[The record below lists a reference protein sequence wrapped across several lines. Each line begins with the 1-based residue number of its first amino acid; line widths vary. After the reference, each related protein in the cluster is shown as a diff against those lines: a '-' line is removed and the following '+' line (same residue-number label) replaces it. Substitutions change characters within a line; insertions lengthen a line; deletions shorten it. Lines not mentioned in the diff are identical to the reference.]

1 MEHLL
6 NSSYSRE
13 DWIKFL
19 KNKFL
24 PEDFEL
30 SREEVKL
37 DFSSNYIDPKAFWI
51 GDCESLGNLAVIE
64 VQHES
69 ENDPRVGVSRD
80 AFRLMAEHQINK
92 ALFFFVSKKTNNFRF
107 SLITLELKLVGK
119 NIKPVFSNPH
129 RYSFF
134 LGEEA
139 KIHTPQ
145 EFLFEKGRIVN
156 FDDLKDRFS
165 IEVVNKEF
173 YYGIQRLFYKLVGGE
188 VKQGSQKYEFT
199 PIIKLPFTQNHK
211 TLQEFAVRLVGRL
224 VFCWFLKKKKS
235 DDNQLPLIPE
245 ELLSSGAVEDNYYH
259 NVLEP
264 LFFQILNTKIED
276 RLPKFRSQLY
286 DSIPFLNGGLFDPK
300 LHQDFYE
307 ADEMGNSKYIN
318 TLKIPDSW
326 LQEFLELLEIYNFT
340 IDENTSID
348 IDLSVDPEM
357 LGRIFENLLAEI
369 NPETGKTARK
379 STGSYYTPRPIVEYM
394 VDESLIQYLLTKLT
408 PKFPETNQT
417 PTGHCEESSAAELPK
432 QSKLEKQIRELLD
445 YNIEGTELP
454 KEQKIA
460 VIDALDK
467 LKVLDPAC
475 GSGAFPMGVLQK
487 MVLILDKVDPESIE
501 WVMKQLERIPD
512 PMVREAM
519 EEKLMHENWKWRHK
533 MGIIRN
539 SIYGVDIQPIAT
551 EISKL
556 RLFLTIIVDEKI
568 EDDKENRNINAL
580 PNLSFKFVTAN
591 TLIGLPESEEQMSLF
606 DDTLDELM
614 QKLEDL
620 RSKFFYKA
628 GKEKAQIEAE
638 FIETQQQ
645 IGQYLCQDGSEN
657 KRAIALANW
666 KPFSDE
672 ASSWF
677 DPTWMFGI
685 KDGFDIVIGNP
696 PYIKEYTDKNA
707 FDGLRNSPY
716 YQGKMDIWY
725 FFACRSLDLLKD
737 NSGPLS
743 FIATNNWVTNFGASK
758 MRNKVIE
765 ETQIIQLIDFN
776 NFKIFESADI
786 QTMVMLFKSNSEVDC
801 YNFDYRKL
809 KQNAINFKDV
819 VDLLNR
825 ENSEN
830 NIIFS
835 PKIKRTDFRDTFL
848 VFNNPKLDSVLNKI
862 LNIDN
867 FKLSEDEIAQGIV
880 FPQDFLNKKN
890 QRELG
895 NLFKIGEGIFALTEI
910 ELDNLNLS
918 EKEMELIKPYYTTQ
932 ELHRYYGSRD
942 NKLWIIYTSSE
953 FKNPQKIEPYPN
965 LKKHLDQFKDVIS
978 SDNKPYGLHRSRKE
992 MFFKGEKVISLRKCA
1007 NHPVFTYTDFDCYV
1021 SATFYVIK
1029 TNRINMKF
1037 LTGFLN
1043 SKLSAFWFRFKGK
1056 MQGNNYQIDK
1066 EPLVNIPIPRFSES
1080 MQQPI
1085 IKLVDKIL
1093 SRIEAG
1099 ENTQQLEDQ
1108 IDLMVY
1114 KLYELTYGEAK
1125 IVDPELDSVLGQFG
1139 LGKEDFERMS
1149 VDELAEMEV

>member
-685 KDGFDIVIGNP
+685 KGGFDIVIGNP
-696 PYIKEYTDKNA
+696 PYVDSETMKKKMPILRNTIRSLYSTANGNWDYYIPFMEKSIMLSKNNQICLIVPNKWLVLPYGNSLRELIINYLYSIVDLSKISVFEAGNTPIIVSTSQNTKDYIKVVSALEDRFILTKIRRKIINTKNFGLLLSSNIELVSQINNCEA
-707 FDGLRNSPY
+707 IIGDLLSIENPFSTSEAYKLKEVIFDGEKPKSKKLLVTGTITKFSNLWGKKQTPY
-716 YQGKMDIWY
+716 LKNKYLFPVVEDDDLVTSFAKRYNKQINRPKIISKGIRY
-725 FFACRSLDLLKD
+725 FDNFLDLDGNYIAGKSTLISLQKDDNLKI
-737 NSGPLS
+737 L
-743 FIATNNWVTNFGASK
+743 
-758 MRNKVIE
+758 
-765 ETQIIQLIDFN
+765 
-776 NFKIFESADI
+776 KIF
-786 QTMVMLFKSNSEVDC
+786 
-801 YNFDYRKL
+801 
-809 KQNAINFKDV
+809 
-819 VDLLNR
+819 
-825 ENSEN
+825 
-830 NIIFS
+830 
-835 PKIKRTDFRDTFL
+835 
-848 VFNNPKLDSVLNKI
+848 
-862 LNIDN
+862 
-867 FKLSEDEIAQGIV
+867 
-880 FPQDFLNKKN
+880 
-890 QRELG
+890 LG
-895 NLFKIGEGIFALTEI
+895 L
-910 ELDNLNLS
+910 
-918 EKEMELIKPYYTTQ
+918 Y
-932 ELHRYYGSRD
+932 
-942 NKLWIIYTSSE
+942 
-953 FKNPQKIEPYPN
+953 
-965 LKKHLDQFKDVIS
+965 
-978 SDNKPYGLHRSRKE
+978 
-992 MFFKGEKVISLRKCA
+992 
-1007 NHPVFTYTDFDCYV
+1007 
-1021 SATFYVIK
+1021 
-1029 TNRINMKF
+1029 
-1037 LTGFLN
+1037 N
-1043 SKLSAFWFRFKGK
+1043 SKLCYFLLKEMYSSSGIGGGINFATWMIENLPVPNIYLLLKSGI
-1056 MQGNNYQIDK
+1056 NN
-1066 EPLVNIPIPRFSES
+1066 
-1080 MQQPI
+1080 
-1085 IKLVDKIL
+1085 LVDRIL
-1093 SRIEAG
+1093 SNVELYKWKKNI
-1099 ENTQQLEDQ
+1099 

-1114 KLYELTYGEAK
+1114 KLYELTYEEAK
-1125 IVDPELDSVLGQFG
+1125 IVDPQLDSVLSEFG
-1139 LGKEDFERMS
+1139 LSKEDYEKMS
-1149 VDELAEMEV
+1149 VEELGNLR